1 MRAQRGFTLLEVLL
15 ATAILGIVLLTV
27 YGTVARTIEATTRAG
42 TRADINASGRTTV
55 LKIAEE
61 IEGALPPSAGFE
73 VGFMGKQ
80 GDGSTPTDAV
90 QFTAVIRR
98 LAGVRQIAGG
108 RAIIAY
114 SLDPME
120 NAAGLYA
127 LRRHE
132 ELLSIGAPAAQDD
145 GFLPPTDS
153 PQAFAEEE
161 LGQPEAISAVHLI
174 DRVAGLRLRYYD
186 PQSLDWSEQWDTTQ
200 TNTRGEVPG
209 LPAAVWITL
218 FLADEVGA
226 VHDFS
231 TTVDLPLA
239 NIAPTPGTR

>member
-15 ATAILGIVLLTV
+15 ATTILGIVLLTV
-27 YGTVARTIEATTRAG
+27 YGTVARTIEASNRAG

-55 LKIAEE
+55 LKIADE
-61 IEGALPPSAGFE
+61 IEGALPPSAG
-73 VGFMGKQ
+73 VDIGFIGKQ
-80 GDGSTPTDAV
+80 GDGTSPTDAV
-90 QFTAVIRR
+90 QFTTVIRR
-98 LAGVRQIAGG
+98 LAGVRQLAGG
-108 RAIIAY
+108 RAIVAY

-120 NAAGLYA
+120 DTPGLYA

-132 ELLSIGAPAAQDD
+132 ELLSLGAPPAQDD
-145 GFLPPTDS
+145 ELLPPTDS
-153 PQAFAEEE
+153 PQAAGDEE
-161 LGQPEAISAVHLI
+161 LEQLPAISAVHLI

-186 PQSLDWSEQWDTTQ
+186 PRSLDWNETWDTTK
-200 TNTRGEVPG
+200 TDTRGEVAG

-218 FLADEVGA
+218 FLADEAGA

-239 NIAPTPGTR
+239 NIVPTPGPR